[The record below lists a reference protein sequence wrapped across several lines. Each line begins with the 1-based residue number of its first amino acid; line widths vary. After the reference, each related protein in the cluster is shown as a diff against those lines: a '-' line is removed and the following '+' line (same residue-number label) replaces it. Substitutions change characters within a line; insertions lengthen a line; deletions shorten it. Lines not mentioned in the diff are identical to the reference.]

1 MPNNL
6 DTIIKRG
13 YEDIMAEVEGT
24 EERGDLRVKELVLAR
39 LIAEENYPQREAYI
53 AAFHP
58 SPDAKEASIDSMASR
73 VCGRPRVKA
82 EIDRKRNDIREKE
95 MSKES
100 RLGAAFDG
108 AAVNQRIALELFAII
123 VSSKP
128 DKLRVKCMEII
139 GKMKHVDAFVGV
151 SSALDEAKRS
161 AAIDGAADAGSA
173 RAKVREYLSKAI
185 ADRIGKA
192 TVEIEAA
199 PE

>member
-1 MPNNL
+1 MPNSL

-13 YEDIMAEVEGT
+13 HEDIIAEIEGA
-24 EERGDLRVKELVLAR
+24 EQRGDLRVKELVLAR
-39 LIAEENYPQREAYI
+39 LIAEENYSQREAYI

-73 VCGRPRVKA
+73 VCGRPRVQA
-82 EIDRKRNDIREKE
+82 EIERIKCDIRETE

-100 RLGAAFDG
+100 RLGVAFDG
-108 AAVNQRIALELFAII
+108 PQVNQRIALELFAII
-123 VSSKP
+123 VSNKP
-128 DKLRVKCMEII
+128 DSLRVKCMEII
-139 GKMKHVDAFVGV
+139 GKMKHVDAFVGA
-151 SSALDEAKRS
+151 SSALDEARRS
-161 AAIDGAADAGSA
+161 AAIDGTADAGSA